1 MLPKEM
7 SNEHRAKLF
16 AAICQIAVAE
26 VQPINQKPATKG
38 ARLRPV
44 IAGPCVIFRGHS
56 LDLSAAPMTLDLF
69 RTFLE
74 SDDHRATRFDIARN
88 VYGIVDPETK
98 SDRFWA
104 STKINI
110 TKLISRA
117 RKLAAARLSPG
128 CDEDMT
134 WFSFNATDEIWDLY
148 TLKRNASAVG
158 ALIT

>member
-1 MLPKEM
+1 MLSKQM

-26 VQPINQKPATKG
+26 VHPIDQKQTAPG

-44 IAGPCVIFRGHS
+44 IAGYCVIYRGRS

-74 SDDHRATRFDIARN
+74 SDDHRATRFDIARK
-88 VYGIVDPETK
+88 VYGIVDPETR
-98 SDRFWA
+98 SERFWA

-117 RKLAAARLSPG
+117 RKLAAAQLSPSG
-128 CDEDMT
+128 EEGMT
-134 WFSFNATDEIWDLY
+134 WFTFNPTDEYWDLY
-148 TLKRNASAVG
+148 ALKKETHPEWVH
-158 ALIT
+158 